1 MSSLTFTR
9 RMDAHS
15 RCVLSSEGD
24 LSGGRYMTVNAARS
38 TGMVE
43 LNLFYSADLVSYQSL
58 MAFTPEQAR
67 AVAAELVACADA
79 HEAASLTGAGTVVG
93 GV

>member
-1 MSSLTFTR
+1 MSGLTFTR

-15 RCVLSSEGD
+15 RCVLSSD
-24 LSGGRYMTVNAARS
+24 ATLSDGRYLAINAARH
-38 TGMVE
+38 TGLVE
-43 LNLFYSADLVSYQSL
+43 LGLSYSSDLASHQTF

-79 HEAASLTGAGTVVG
+79 HEVGAAG
-93 GV
+93 GKA

>member
-1 MSSLTFTR
+1 MSSITFTR

-15 RCVLSSEGD
+15 RCVLSAEGD

-58 MAFTPEQAR
+58 MTFTPEQAR
-67 AVAAELVACADA
+67 SVAAELMACADA
-79 HEAASLTGAGTVVG
+79 HEAGAAG
-93 GV
+93 GRA